1 MVAKQTIKILTVSR
15 VRNGQAGY
23 LLNHPSGVPVLNI
36 NMQIINPPG
45 PVLVTTHGKVKKEK
59 NNNSKDLG

>member
-1 MVAKQTIKILTVSR
+1 MVTKQTVKILTVSR

-36 NMQIINPPG
+36 NIQIINPFRR

-59 NNNSKDLG
+59 KNSKDLG